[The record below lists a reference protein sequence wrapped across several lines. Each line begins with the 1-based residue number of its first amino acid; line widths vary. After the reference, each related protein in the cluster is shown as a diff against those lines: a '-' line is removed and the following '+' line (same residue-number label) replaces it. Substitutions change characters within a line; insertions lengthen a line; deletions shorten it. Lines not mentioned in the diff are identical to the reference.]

1 MMKDLCVPVPNF
13 GEDEIADIELRVG
26 DKKVRYSF
34 RVESF
39 PWEVEDEL
47 SIADDDVSA
56 SLARIYRLKRSIES
70 YDRDWELIQIF
81 TPSENAQHIQVL
93 YRKRVQKA

>member
-1 MMKDLCVPVPNF
+1 VQ
-13 GEDEIADIELRVG
+13 
-26 DKKVRYSF
+26 
-34 RVESF
+34 
-39 PWEVEDEL
+39 DEL

-70 YDRDWELIQIF
+70 YDKDWELIQIF

-93 YRKRVQKA
+93 YRKKVEQA

>member
-1 MMKDLCVPVPNF
+1 MKDLCVPIPDF

-26 DKKVRYSF
+26 GKKIIYSF

-39 PWEVEDEL
+39 AWEVDDEL
-47 SIADDDVSA
+47 SIANDDVSA
-56 SLARIYRLKRSIES
+56 SLARIYRLKRSIED
-70 YDRDWELIQIF
+70 YDKDWELIQIY

-93 YRKRVQKA
+93 YRRRQEKAS

>member
-1 MMKDLCVPVPNF
+1 MKDLCVPIPNF

-26 DKKVRYSF
+26 DEKISYSF

-47 SIADDDVSA
+47 SVSNDDVSA
-56 SLARIYRLKRSIES
+56 SLARIYRLKRSIEG
-70 YDRDWELIQIF
+70 YDKDWELIQIF
-81 TPSENAQHIQVL
+81 TPNDNARHIQVL
-93 YRKRVQKA
+93 YRKRNG

>member
-1 MMKDLCVPVPNF
+1 MKDLCIPVPDF
-13 GEDEIADIELRVG
+13 AEDEIAEIELRVG
-26 DKKVRYSF
+26 GKKIQYSF

-47 SIADDDVSA
+47 SVTDDDVSA

-93 YRKRVQKA
+93 YRKRVEQA